1 MVTIRKKGEKVFIE
15 PTIETQTTI
24 DMSALQTFTKS
35 DNLEYLAESVLEQM
49 ENLFRN
55 ILDTEEEVVYNGDQD
70 FLRLLESLIEFYRK
84 YKERD

>member
-1 MVTIRKKGEKVFIE
+1 MFIE

-35 DNLEYLAESVLEQM
+35 DNLEYLAESVLEQT
-49 ENLFRN
+49 EGFIRN
-55 ILDTEEEVVYNGDQD
+55 TLDSEGNFVYYTVEDD